1 MESSA
6 STEHALSRDNTEPVL
21 SGKALI
27 LQSATRLLANK
38 GFHGVSM
45 REIAD
50 ASQMTKAALYY
61 HFKDKED
68 LLREIFSSYLLEF
81 EENMHDIKNQIKSAR
96 QRICELVEYIM
107 TESPERLSVIHL
119 IFIESQHLDSD
130 FRQEIGEQYHNLFLG
145 NLEKIISDAVK
156 QNEIVATDPKLAT
169 QILFGMMYLYFHPH
183 QQKSL
188 TEMHRASQLI
198 LHIFFEGLQTSPDD
212 A

>member
-1 MESSA
+1 MEGTA
-6 STEHALSRDNTEPVL
+6 STKNILPMHRTDPAL

-27 LQSATRLLANK
+27 LQSATSLFANK

-61 HFKDKED
+61 HFKDKDD
-68 LLREIFSSYLLEF
+68 LLREIFRSYLLEF
-81 EENMHDIKNQIKSAR
+81 EENMQDIKNQVKSAR

-119 IFIESQHLDSD
+119 IFIESQHLDSE

-145 NLEKIISDAVK
+145 NLETIISEAVK

-169 QILFGMMYLYFHPH
+169 QILFGMMYLFFHPH
-183 QQKSL
+183 QQKSPA
-188 TEMHRASQLI
+188 EMERASQLI
-198 LHIFFEGLQTSPDD
+198 LNIFFEGLQTSQND